1 MQKDR
6 YCRLR
11 FLSRE
16 DFSDDLALFR
26 FDADESLDFTPGQYA
41 TLGVH
46 PDGMKRPLL
55 RPYSLASAPHD
66 DELEFFIE
74 LVDEGKLTPRLWTL
88 STGDRIWM
96 RKKIVGRFVLDQSR
110 RHHIMASTVTGVA
123 PYVSIM
129 RAQAHA
135 LERGHLDA
143 PHQMLILHG
152 ASRSWEFGTYLD
164 ELTTAAARYDW
175 LSYVPTVSRPWEDPD
190 WTGEVGRVEDVMR
203 KHLDTSGF
211 DVADTAA
218 YTCGHPQMI
227 DKAQG
232 ILQRARLDDDH
243 IHEEKYFVER
253 HQPAA

>member
-11 FLSRE
+11 FLGRE

-26 FDADESLDFTPGQYA
+26 FDADTPLDFTPGQYA

-46 PDGMKRPLL
+46 PEGMKRPLL

-96 RKKIVGRFVLDQSR
+96 RKKIVGRFVLDQRR

-135 LERGHLDA
+135 L
-143 PHQMLILHG
+143 
-152 ASRSWEFGTYLD
+152 
-164 ELTTAAARYDW
+164 
-175 LSYVPTVSRPWEDPD
+175 
-190 WTGEVGRVEDVMR
+190 
-203 KHLDTSGF
+203 K
-211 DVADTAA
+211 
-218 YTCGHPQMI
+218 
-227 DKAQG
+227 
-232 ILQRARLDDDH
+232 
-243 IHEEKYFVER
+243 
-253 HQPAA
+253 